1 MCLEYHYLEMCLIA
15 LNISQIFC
23 FYDEKKG
30 AYSLTEVYDSEISN
44 FKVKFYTFCN
54 ASARTTVYKK
64 KPNGF

>member
-23 FYDEKKG
+23 FYDKKKG
-30 AYSLTEVYDSEISN
+30 AYSLTGVYDSEISN
-44 FKVKFYTFCN
+44 FKVKFYTFFI
-54 ASARTTVYKK
+54 ARARTTVYKK